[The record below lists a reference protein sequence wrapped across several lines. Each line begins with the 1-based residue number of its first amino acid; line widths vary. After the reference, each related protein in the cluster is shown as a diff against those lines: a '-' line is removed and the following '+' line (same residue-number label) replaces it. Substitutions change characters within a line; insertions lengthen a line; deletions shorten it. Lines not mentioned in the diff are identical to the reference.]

1 MAGNAAGGVITVAHD
16 AGAAVN
22 PQLRADANLLTRLD
36 RAPVTRALK
45 VGIGVLILVWLIE
58 SFDIGIVSTLILI
71 LKPHWHLDPTQTGL
85 LGASGTI
92 GLVIG
97 IIPAGRLADKFGRK
111 TVLLAGTAG
120 FAVFTMLGAVAH
132 SFWPLFALR
141 IIAGLGAGALFP
153 VPYMI
158 ISELVAKRLRG
169 TVMGYAQWVLNGGY
183 TLPALV
189 GLWVVSAF
197 PVQWAWRVPLLLG
210 GFPLLLIPAL
220 IKWVPETPRYL
231 LKRAELRSRPADR
244 AKVRD
249 LVERIEDEAGL
260 PHDQE
265 LVDAGALEVLTVT
278 ASRDVR
284 MRTLL
289 RRPYLSRS
297 LIAYAALTSSFVIW
311 YTMLTYAPSI
321 LKGLLHASAG
331 RSLLYTGIMMFISA
345 FGCFYQG
352 RWADRFGRRRTF
364 AAYILLA
371 AIGTALLP
379 SYRLLGAG
387 AAIVA
392 GVLIAWFGLGSF
404 PVSKMYMAEQYPTR
418 LRGLGTST
426 GEMIS
431 RATTGGLLVYFL
443 PSLFTSLGVGTVFVA
458 AAVLMVLLAAPMV
471 FFGRETAGRNMEQ
484 LGTQTAAGRSPASAP
499 PASGASPAPRPGS
512 APTAQ

>member
-1 MAGNAAGGVITVAHD
+1 MTED
-16 AGAAVN
+16 AGAAAN
-22 PQLRADANLLTRLD
+22 PQLRADANLLSRLD

-45 VGIGVLILVWLIE
+45 IGIGVLVLVWLIE

-71 LKPHWHLDPTQTGL
+71 LKPHWHMDPAQTGL

-111 TVLLAGTAG
+111 TVLLAGTAE
-120 FAVFTMLGAVAH
+120 FAVFTMLCAVAH

-141 IIAGLGAGALFP
+141 VVAGLGEGALFP

-158 ISELVAKRLRG
+158 ISELVAKKLRG

-189 GLWVVSAF
+189 GLWVVGTF
-197 PVQWAWRVPLLLG
+197 PVDWSWRVPLLLG
-210 GFPLLLIPAL
+210 GFPLLLLPAL

-231 LKRAELRSRPADR
+231 LKRAELRGRPADR
-244 AKVRD
+244 HKVRQ

-260 PHDQE
+260 THDTS
-265 LVDAGALEVLTVT
+265 LVDPGAYQVLTATV
-278 ASRDVR
+278 SRDVR
-284 MRTLL
+284 MRTLVTP
-289 RRPYLSRS
+289 PYLSRS
-297 LIAYAALTSSFVIW
+297 VIAYAALTSSFIIW
-311 YTMLTYAPSI
+311 YTMLTYAPTI
-321 LKGLLHASAG
+321 FKGLLHATSG

-345 FGCFYQG
+345 FGCFFQG
-352 RWADRFGRRRTF
+352 RWADRFGRRRIF
-364 AAYILLA
+364 GLYIVLA
-371 AIGTALLP
+371 AVGMVLLP
-379 SYRLLGAG
+379 SYRVLGAG

-404 PVSKMYMAEQYPTR
+404 TVSKMYMAEQYPTR

-443 PSLFTSLGVGTVFVA
+443 PTLFADLGVPVIFVGA
-458 AAVLMVLLAAPMV
+458 AALMIVLAAPLIL
-471 FFGRETAGRNMEQ
+471 FGRETAGRNMEV
-484 LGTQTAAGRSPASAP
+484 LGTRTAAQPGAVAQPAA
-499 PASGASPAPRPGS
+499 GAGQAAQPGA

>member
-1 MAGNAAGGVITVAHD
+1 MAQGGAGG
-16 AGAAVN
+16 AVN

-92 GLVIG
+92 GLVAG

-111 TVLLAGTAG
+111 TVLLFGTAE
-120 FAVFTMLGAVAH
+120 FAVFTMLAAVAR
-132 SFWPLFALR
+132 SFWPLFVLR
-141 IIAGLGAGALFP
+141 IIAGLGEGALFP

-189 GLWVVSAF
+189 GLWVVGAF
-197 PVQWAWRVPLLLG
+197 PVDWSWRVPLLLG

-220 IKWVPETPRYL
+220 IRWVPETPRYL
-231 LKRAELRSRPADR
+231 LKRAELKNRPADR
-244 AKVRD
+244 DRVRS
-249 LVERIEDEAGL
+249 LVERIENEAGL
-260 PHDQE
+260 PHDPG
-265 LVDAGALEVLTVT
+265 LIDPGALQVLTVT

-297 LIAYAALTSSFVIW
+297 LIAYAALTSSFIIW
-311 YTMLTYAPSI
+311 YTMLTYAPTI
-321 LKGLLHASAG
+321 LKDLLHATAG
-331 RSLLYTGIMMFISA
+331 RSLLYTAIMMFISA

-352 RWADRFGRRRTF
+352 RWADRFGRRRIFT
-364 AAYILLA
+364 AYILLA
-371 AIGTALLP
+371 AIGMVLLP
-379 SYRLLGAG
+379 SYRVLGTG
-387 AAIVA
+387 AAIIA

-443 PSLFTSLGVGTVFVA
+443 PSLFTTFGVAAIFVV
-458 AAVLMVLLAAPMV
+458 AAVLMILLALPLAV
-471 FFGRETAGRNMEQ
+471 LGRETAGRNMEE
-484 LGTQTAAGRSPASAP
+484 LGTETAGLSPASALSG
-499 PASGASPAPRPGS
+499 SGASPAARPDA

>member
-1 MAGNAAGGVITVAHD
+1 MAQD
-16 AGAAVN
+16 AGAPVN

-45 VGIGVLILVWLIE
+45 VGIGVLVLVWLIE

-71 LKPHWHLDPTQTGL
+71 LKPHWHLDSTQTGL

-97 IIPAGRLADKFGRK
+97 IMPAGRLADKFGRK
-111 TVLLAGTAG
+111 TVLLVATAE

-141 IIAGLGAGALFP
+141 IVAGLGEGAMFP

-189 GLWVVSAF
+189 GLWVVRAF
-197 PVQWAWRVPLLLG
+197 PVEWSWRVPLLLG

-220 IKWVPETPRYL
+220 IRWVPETPRFL
-231 LKRAELRSRPADR
+231 LKRAELRDQPADR
-244 AKVRD
+244 EQVRQ
-249 LVERIEDEAGL
+249 LVERIENEAGL
-260 PHDQE
+260 PHDSD
-265 LVDAGALEVLTVT
+265 LIDSGALEVLTVT
-278 ASRDVR
+278 ARRDVR
-284 MRTLL
+284 MRILL
-289 RRPYLSRS
+289 RRPYVSRS

-311 YTMLTYAPSI
+311 YTMLTYAPII
-321 LKGLLHASAG
+321 LKGLLHATAD
-331 RSLLYTGIMMFISA
+331 RSLLYTAVMMFISA
-345 FGCFYQG
+345 FGCFFQG
-352 RWADRFGRRRTF
+352 RWADRFGRRRIFGT
-364 AAYILLA
+364 YIVLA
-371 AIGTALLP
+371 AIGMVLLP
-379 SYRLLGAG
+379 TYRVLGAG
-387 AAIVA
+387 AAIPA

-404 PVSKMYMAEQYPTR
+404 AVSKMYMAEQYPTR

-431 RATTGGLLVYFL
+431 RAATGGLLVYFL
-443 PSLFTSLGVGTVFVA
+443 PSLFTSFGVAAVFVV
-458 AAVLMVLLAAPMV
+458 AAVAMILLAAPMAL
-471 FFGRETAGRNMEQ
+471 FGRETAGQNMEE
-484 LGTQTAAGRSPASAP
+484 LGTETMGLPSPATSLVSG
-499 PASGASPAPRPGS
+499 PARPGP